1 MTIPRHSVEVIA
13 AASAAP
19 VYGPLDTYLGAGVV
33 GGYVAP
39 YEEQT
44 KDAGGIV
51 VSLLNGV
58 APADITP
65 GSIANVPM
73 VDWRQLR
80 RWDIDERLLPPDT
93 VVRFREPTS
102 WEKYWREISLGIAV
116 LLLQAVLIAALLF
129 ERRTRR
135 RTASALKE
143 AQEQMSLAAR
153 AAGLSLWVWDAARDK
168 IMATTHSWRHADP
181 RQQEP
186 IAFKDVLAAAHPADR
201 ADLQRAAEEA
211 LATGSELDVEYRLAE
226 PRGGVRWIAARGRAE
241 LGKDRQL
248 FGVALDV
255 TERKSAELRA
265 AQDRAALRH
274 MTRVSMMGQLSAAIA
289 HQLNQPLAAILGNA
303 EAAQK
308 MLGRANVDLDEL
320 RAICSDIVSE
330 DQRAAETIRRLSALY
345 KRGDIKTEPLYL
357 NALIRETLDLLR
369 TELLT
374 RQVTPVAV
382 LVPELPLVEGEHVQ
396 LQQVLLNLVLNAADA
411 LAGIDAAKRRLEI
424 RTRYDAA
431 TVQLLVIDNGPGIR
445 PEELERVFEPFWSTK
460 EGGTGNG
467 PRDLPV
473 DPERASWQ
481 HCGHE
486 QRGRRHHVLREHSC
500 EARAVSDGRDAR
512 DDLHRR
518 RRPGGPHARWRACCA
533 QRTGMS
539 RHSTRP
545 RHSSRVT
552 TGKRKAASCSTSPCR
567 GSTGSS
573 CSAAWPS
580 AGRDLP
586 IVFVTGHG
594 DIPMSV
600 KAIKAGATDFLTKPV
615 DARTLV
621 AAVRAAIA
629 QGAATRQERAETG
642 GAPAA
647 AREPDCPRARGARR
661 PGGGQA
667 QQADRGGSRRG
678 RADRQVPSRTH
689 HGANAGEDRR
699 GADAHRGATRGRLRS
714 AVRAQALD
722 PAARRNRADR
732 LRVTN
737 PKASYRPARRDVTFA
752 A

>member
-1 MTIPRHSVEVIA
+1 MAAEYRFRRYDFRALVRCATAALALLAIGALAAHAAETAPPGVLIIHSNQRPTLAAIVIEDTLRRVVPDLLQRPVEMYSEYLDIERTPMEGYADAQAEFLRRKYAGRNIRVIVAAAPDAVKFVVGSRDRMLPGVPVVHIALPRDQLQRMALPPDVVGKTVDLDASAAATLDLALHLQPDARQLMVVLGAAERDRLWGQRVRTAVAQLKRSVEVEYLSGLATPEVQRRVGAASRATIVFTPGYFLDGAGNVTIPRHSVEVIA

-135 RTASALKE
+135 RTASALEE

-168 IMATTHSWRHADP
+168 VMATTHSWRHADP

-201 ADLQRAAEEA
+201 ADLQRAAEVA

-308 MLGRANVDLDEL
+308 MLGRANVDLEEL

-424 RTRYDAA
+424 CTRYDAA

-460 EGGTGNG
+460 EGGTGMG
-467 PRDLPV
+467 LAICQSILSV
-473 DPERASWQ
+473 
-481 HCGHE
+481 
-486 QRGRRHHVLREHSC
+486 HH
-500 EARAVSDGRDAR
+500 
-512 DDLHRR
+512 
-518 RRPGGPHARWRACCA
+518 
-533 QRTGMS
+533 
-539 RHSTRP
+539 
-545 RHSSRVT
+545 
-552 TGKRKAASCSTSPCR
+552 
-567 GSTGSS
+567 GS
-573 CSAAWPS
+573 
-580 AGRDLP
+580 
-586 IVFVTGHG
+586 I
-594 DIPMSV
+594 
-600 KAIKAGATDFLTKPV
+600 
-615 DARTLV
+615 
-621 AAVRAAIA
+621 
-629 QGAATRQERAETG
+629 AATNNA
-642 GAPAA
+642 
-647 AREPDCPRARGARR
+647 
-661 PGGGQA
+661 GGGTTFCV
-667 QQADRGGSRRG
+667 SIPVRR
-678 RADRQVPSRTH
+678 
-689 HGANAGEDRR
+689 
-699 GADAHRGATRGRLRS
+699 
-714 AVRAQALD
+714 VR
-722 PAARRNRADR
+722 
-732 LRVTN
+732 
-737 PKASYRPARRDVTFA
+737 
-752 A
+752 